1 MSGHLERRRFLQLL
15 GGAGAAAAALPL
27 GQLGARSHGA
37 VPHAQEGAGTWPS
50 VPPTPFQPDPSLPDP
65 EFFAALRGEFL
76 FPREIAYCNTGTL
89 GACPREV
96 LETLTHRLQTLE
108 EELPDWPYLEPNGEP
123 LTGYQPLEPHR
134 SLAGR
139 ILNAPAQEIAIT
151 QNATMGCSFL
161 ANGIELEPGDEVL
174 STDQEHSGGIGGWRL
189 RAARHGV
196 VLRELHL
203 DGAVADGPEGVVR
216 LFADAITPRT
226 KVLAFSHITSAY
238 GIVLPAKELCDL
250 ARSRGIVSVV
260 DGAQSA
266 GQIEV
271 DVKVMGCDA
280 YVTSPHKWLLAPKGT
295 GILYIRDEAQPLFWN
310 TLASGRIDRDVPG
323 AFRFMQHGTGSPAI
337 MHGLSAAIA
346 FMERAGI
353 ERIARWDRML
363 TDRLREGLE
372 SIPGVIFFS
381 PRDPSFAAGITTF
394 GVEGVDGRELQE
406 ALWASGIRVRAQS
419 GERVRLSAHLYVSPE
434 DIDRALEVTAAL
446 A

>member
-1 MSGHLERRRFLQLL
+1 MTDFLGRRRFLQLL
-15 GGAGAAAAALPL
+15 GGAGAAAAAWP
-27 GQLGARSHGA
+27 AAPSW
-37 VPHAQEGAGTWPS
+37 PAGPPS
-50 VPPTPFQPDPSLPDP
+50 PFQPDPSLSDP

-96 LETLTHRLQTLE
+96 VETLTGSLQTLE
-108 EELPDWPYLEPNGEP
+108 EELPDWPYFEPSGAP
-123 LTGYQPLEPHR
+123 LTGYQPREPNR
-134 SLAGR
+134 REAGR

-161 ANGIELEPGDEVL
+161 ANGIELDSGDEVL

-203 DGAVADGPEGVVR
+203 DGALADGPEGVVR

-226 KVLAFSHITSAY
+226 KVMTFSHITSAY
-238 GIVLPAKELCDL
+238 GIVLPARELCEL
-250 ARSRGIVSVV
+250 ARSHGIISVV

-271 DVKVMGCDA
+271 DVKEMGCDA

-295 GILYIRDEAQPLFWN
+295 GILYIRDEVQPLFWN
-310 TLASGRIDRDVPG
+310 TLASGRIDRDEPG

-337 MHGLSAAIA
+337 LDGLSAAIG
-346 FMERAGI
+346 FMERVEI

-363 TDRLREGLE
+363 TDRLREGLA

-381 PRDPSFAAGITTF
+381 PRDPAFAAGITTF

-406 ALWASGIRVRAQS
+406 ALWARGIRVRAQS
-419 GERVRLSAHLYVSPE
+419 GERVRLCAHLYVSPE
-434 DIDRALEVTAAL
+434 DIDQVLEVTAGL